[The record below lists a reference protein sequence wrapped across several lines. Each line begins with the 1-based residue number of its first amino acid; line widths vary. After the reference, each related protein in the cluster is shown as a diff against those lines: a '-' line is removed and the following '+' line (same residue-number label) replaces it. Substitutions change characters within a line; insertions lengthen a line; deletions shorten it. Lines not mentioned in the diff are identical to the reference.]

1 MTLYINN
8 LRDQL
13 QITLQQLGNYLGVN
27 RSRVHHFESG
37 LSNEGGEV
45 SAKLQFLS
53 KLVRKAEKKKVS
65 NSWIDDAALK
75 SKADKWL
82 ANRRYKSIT
91 AAQMLDN
98 KLQDMKKKYEAS
110 IHALDILTR
119 VDADAECTPE
129 LKEWIKYT
137 APTIVNSALKNS
149 PEKQARIQLRRDE
162 LMGIQA

>member
-1 MTLYINN
+1 MTLDIHS

-13 QITLQQLGNYLGVN
+13 QVTLQQLGNFLGVSK
-27 RSRVHHFESG
+27 SRVHNFESG
-37 LSNEGGEV
+37 HSNESGEAA
-45 SAKLQFLS
+45 AKLMLLS
-53 KLVRKAEKKKVS
+53 KLIRQAEKKDVR
-65 NSWIDDAALK
+65 NTWVDDESLK
-75 SKADKWL
+75 LKAEAWLSKQRTKTVIKAKE
-82 ANRRYKSIT
+82 
-91 AAQMLDN
+91 LDYE
-98 KLQDMKKKYEAS
+98 LQDMKKKYEAS

-162 LMGIQA
+162 LMGIQG